1 MTKTYLTLIVEKN
14 SFVREGV
21 RLLLEKTKF
30 EPYTHS
36 FEESDIEIDIQPD
49 ILILFGRDKHELSTQ
64 IGRLKLQF
72 AEAKIV
78 VLTDEGDFKLL
89 ASAMDAG
96 ASAILLTSIS
106 AEDLIKTLEAVVAEN
121 IFIIDSR
128 MWPVGT
134 TSDEGWQPDWTDPE
148 RSSRQNQNLSLREV
162 EILGRILEGDSNKQ
176 IARRLD
182 IAEAT
187 VKAHMKTVLRKIGV
201 SNRTQA
207 AIWAM
212 NNGINQPGLEGVS
225 EGSGAAIE
233 MSH

>member
-1 MTKTYLTLIVEKN
+1 MTLIVEKN

-21 RLLLEKTKF
+21 RLLLEKTIFK
-30 EPYTHS
+30 PHTHS
-36 FEESDIEIDIQPD
+36 MEEGDITIDIEPD
-49 ILILFGRDKHELSTQ
+49 ILILFGRDKLELSAQ
-64 IGRLKLQF
+64 IGRLRLHF
-72 AEAKIV
+72 SEAKIV
-78 VLTDEGDFKLL
+78 ILTDDGDFKLI

-106 AEDLIKTLEAVVAEN
+106 AEDLIKALNAVVADN
-121 IFIIDSR
+121 IFVIDSR
-128 MWPVGT
+128 MWPAGT
-134 TSDEGWQPDWTDPE
+134 ASEEGWQPDWIDSE
-148 RSSRQNQNLSLREV
+148 RANRQNQSLSLREV

-212 NNGINQPGLEGVS
+212 NNGISQPVLDESVQVN
-225 EGSGAAIE
+225 GAAAL
-233 MSH
+233 SH